1 MRIHTLVSGAT
12 VLITSPGHGFRF
24 SDGTVAEPQEKSVCD
39 LLTLKR
45 VSKKRGEIKG
55 MALNETLLQID
66 DLQQEYLE
74 GLCRSADIVLL
85 PFPILAALREQ
96 GIRERFPNAVA
107 FNATAETQRAAPA
120 DKVVDINNWSY

>member
-1 MRIHTLVSGAT
+1 VRIHTLVSGAT
-12 VLITSPGHGFRF
+12 VLVTAPGHGFKF
-24 SDGTVAEPQEKSVCD
+24 SDGSIAEPQEKSVCD

-45 VSKKRGEIKG
+45 VSRKKGEVKG
-55 MALNETLLQID
+55 MALNETVLQID
-66 DLQQEYLE
+66 HLQQEFLK
-74 GLCRSADIVLL
+74 GLCQQADLVLL

-96 GIRERFPNAVA
+96 GIRDEFPNAVA